1 MADWILPGV
10 RPHKEKIKFSNSVW
24 KIYHLWY
31 NPYSAKREEMR
42 YGLRYRNEPER
53 LPKRK
58 RNLLEAFSG
67 IYWGNSEKS
76 SKVIDDLVEERH
88 RQGLTQQDIADMT
101 GIRTSNVARLEKG
114 KRIPTL
120 IILQKYASALGKHI
134 EVKVCEGTEE

>member
-1 MADWILPGV
+1 MDYDIEMNQKDYQ
-10 RPHKEKIKFSNSVW
+10 KEKEICS
-24 KIYHLWY
+24 
-31 NPYSAKREEMR
+31 KRLAA
-42 YGLRYRNEPER
+42 YT
-53 LPKRK
+53 
-58 RNLLEAFSG
+58 EA
-67 IYWGNSEKS
+67 IQRITLEKS

-114 KRIPTL
+114 

>member
-1 MADWILPGV
+1 MDYDIEMNQKDYQK
-10 RPHKEKIKFSNSVW
+10 KEICS
-24 KIYHLWY
+24 
-31 NPYSAKREEMR
+31 KRLAA
-42 YGLRYRNEPER
+42 YT
-53 LPKRK
+53 
-58 RNLLEAFSG
+58 EA
-67 IYWGNSEKS
+67 IQRITLEKS

-134 EVKVCEGTEE
+134 EVKGMQKEQKSKCGSKGNSMFPFLKNIIDDSINKDKGEKR

>member
-1 MADWILPGV
+1 MDYDIEMNQKDYQKV
-10 RPHKEKIKFSNSVW
+10 KEFCS
-24 KIYHLWY
+24 
-31 NPYSAKREEMR
+31 KRLAA
-42 YGLRYRNEPER
+42 YT
-53 LPKRK
+53 
-58 RNLLEAFSG
+58 EA
-67 IYWGNSEKS
+67 IQRITLEKS